1 MPQRICMRSLLH
13 RLPLVLAIG
22 LLSALPTFAT
32 TPRASGAEARAR
44 ALVARMT
51 LDEKIAQLHG
61 IKDPTHF
68 RYVPGIPRLG
78 IPALTITNGPAG
90 VSHGGVSPPQHATA
104 LPAPIALAASWDV
117 DLARRYGALAGEE
130 TRALGYDLLESPDVN
145 IIRVPQNGRAFE
157 SFTEDPW
164 LDSRLAVASIE
175 GTQSVG
181 VLANVKH
188 YIANNQENGRRSV
201 DEIVSER
208 ALREIFMPA
217 FKASV
222 QEADVAS
229 LMCAYPMVNGEFNC
243 ANGPLLDDVL
253 KKEWKFRGFVIS
265 DYGAVH
271 STAPSALRGLDLE
284 MPVGEY
290 FDAPLKL
297 AIEKGE
303 VPIARI
309 DDMLIRR
316 YAQMIRFG
324 LFAPQTQPKAIDVWK
339 NGTEERAIAE
349 QTIVLLKND
358 NAVLP
363 LDGPKMKT
371 IALIGSAA
379 LRAKNGGG
387 GSSHV
392 LPFYAIEPADGI
404 EAHMPLSTHVNVFD
418 GNDLAA
424 AVAGA
429 KAADAAVIMVG
440 DDEAE
445 GHDHSIDLPAAQN
458 ALIEAVAKVNPRT
471 IVVLKSGS
479 AITMPWIDSVPAVL
493 EAWYPGEED
502 GNAVADVL
510 FGDANPSGKLPITF
524 PRSAKDTL
532 ASNLA
537 AYPGDGKTVQY
548 SEGIEIG
555 YRWYDTHHVDPLFP
569 FGFGLSYTTFAYSDL
584 KVTPG
589 KPDTHTAQ
597 VSFRITNTGHRKGAE
612 VAQLYVGFPSI
623 ASGDEAPH
631 QLKGFRKLLLAPGAS
646 REVTVP
652 LDASSFSYWSV
663 ADHTWHIQPGTYT
676 ISAGSSSR
684 DLPLKESISF
694 E

>member
-1 MPQRICMRSLLH
+1 MPERICMRSSIH
-13 RLPLVLAIG
+13 RFSFVLG
-22 LLSALPTFAT
+22 LLVAVPTFAMKPPAS
-32 TPRASGAEARAR
+32 TPEARAR

-51 LDEKIAQLHG
+51 LDEKIAQIHG
-61 IKDPTHF
+61 IRDPTHF

-78 IPALTITNGPAG
+78 IPPLTITNGPSG
-90 VSHGGVSPPQHATA
+90 VAHGGVSPPQHATA

-130 TRALGYDLLESPDVN
+130 TRALGYDLLESPDIN

-164 LDSRLAVASIE
+164 LNSRLAVASIE
-175 GTQSVG
+175 GTQGVG
-181 VLANVKH
+181 ALANVKH
-188 YIANNQENGRRSV
+188 YIANNQESGRRSV
-201 DEIVSER
+201 DEIVGER

-222 QEADVAS
+222 QEANVAS
-229 LMCAYPMVNGEFNC
+229 LMCAYPMVNGAFSC
-243 ANGPLLDDVL
+243 ANGPLLDVVL
-253 KKEWKFRGFVIS
+253 KQEWKFKGVVIS
-265 DYGAVH
+265 DYGALH
-271 STAPSALRGLDLE
+271 STAPSALNGLDLE
-284 MPVGEY
+284 MPVGEF
-290 FDAPLKL
+290 FDAPLKA
-297 AIEKGE
+297 AIQTGE

-324 LFAPQTQPKAIDVWK
+324 LFAPRPKPKPIDVWK
-339 NGTEERAIAE
+339 NGAEERSISE

-358 NAVLP
+358 DAVLP
-363 LDGPKMKT
+363 LDGPKLKT
-371 IALIGSAA
+371 IALIGPAA
-379 LRAKNGGG
+379 LRAKSGGG
-387 GSSHV
+387 GNSHV
-392 LPFYAIEPADGI
+392 LPFYAIEPANGF

-418 GNDLAA
+418 GNDVAA

-458 ALIEAVAKVNPRT
+458 ALIKAIAKVNPKT

-479 AITMPWIDSVPAVL
+479 AITMPWIDDVPAVL

-502 GNAVADVL
+502 GNAVADIV
-510 FGDANPSGKLPITF
+510 FGNVNPSGKLPITF

-532 ASNLA
+532 ASNPA
-537 AYPGDGKTVQY
+537 AYHGDGKTVQY

-555 YRWYDTHHVDPLFP
+555 HRWYDTYHVAPLFP

-584 KVTPG
+584 KVTHG
-589 KPDTHTAQ
+589 KPGTHTAQ
-597 VSFRITNTGHRKGAE
+597 VSFPLTNTGHRKGAE
-612 VAQLYVGFPSI
+612 VTQVYLGFPSI
-623 ASGDEAPH
+623 STGDEAPH
-631 QLKGFRKLLLAPGAS
+631 QLKGFRKLELAPGES
-646 REVTVP
+646 REVTLP
-652 LDASSFSYWSV
+652 LDGSSFSYWSV
-663 ADHTWHIQPGTYT
+663 TDHTWHIQPGTYT
-676 ISAGSSSR
+676 ISVGASSR
-684 DLPLKESISF
+684 DLPLQASLPLE
-694 E
+694 